1 MTGDLYKLNNPV
13 MGKERFS
20 SGVVFDPGHPLFTGH
35 FPGRPVI
42 PGAILVQVVR
52 ELLEQL
58 PGKSLNI
65 SRLIFVKFLV
75 PVVPGK
81 DEGLQ
86 LEGTCSQDEKG
97 NFSVTAHYFREGT
110 LMMKLR
116 GTYSEV
122 TV

>member
-13 MGKERFS
+13 MGNGRFS
-20 SGVVFDPGHPLFTGH
+20 SGVIFDPRHPLFTGH
-35 FPGRPVI
+35 FPGRPVV

-58 PGKSLNI
+58 TGKSLNI
-65 SRLIFVKFLV
+65 SHLIFVKFLV
-75 PVVPGK
+75 PVIPGK
-81 DEGLQ
+81 DHGLK

-97 NFSVTAHYFREGT
+97 NLSVSAHFYREGT
-110 LMMKLR
+110 VMMKLR

-122 TV
+122 IV